1 MALAKTQCVSFEGV
15 SALMVGV
22 EANIGQGLPGMY
34 VVGLAGAAMSEAKD
48 RLKTA
53 MVNAGLPW
61 PKTKLIVNLSPADLR
76 KSGSQFDLAICAA
89 VMSATLGVRVDDTM
103 FLGEVGLD
111 GAIKPV
117 PGILPA
123 LLAAREHGI
132 QTIVVPAGNEAEA
145 GALPDITVMT
155 ASHISEVADWMLGH
169 RPLQRALGVEQMI
182 EQHPDMADV
191 VGQQEAKLAAEVAA
205 AGGHHLLMIG
215 PPGSGKSMIAARIP
229 GILPPL
235 TTAESIESSAI
246 HSMRGTGLSG
256 LLSSAP
262 FVAPHHSVSSA
273 VLIGGGS
280 GRPKPGAV
288 SLAHHGVLFLDEASE
303 IPAHVLDSLRIPMES
318 GAVRLLRGQRE
329 ILFPAQFQLV
339 LAANPCRC
347 GCEEPAQCTCSA
359 TTRRRYLSN
368 LSGPLKDRIDL
379 CVRTHAQ
386 GAHIIGDAET
396 SEVIAERV
404 AEARNR
410 ALHRWGVLSA
420 RMNPRTLRRE
430 FAADEA
436 GMAYLSALLADGELS
451 QRGVDRTLKVAWT
464 LADLA
469 GKSCP
474 SLEHI
479 AEATALHNMNAVV
492 PV

>member
-288 SLAHHGVLFLDEASE
+288 SLAHHGCCSWMKRVKYRPTFLIACGFQWKAARSDCCGDNGRSYFRRNFNWCLRRIRAGVAARNQRNVLV
-303 IPAHVLDSLRIPMES
+303 PPRQ
-318 GAVRLLRGQRE
+318 GAVTSVIFRGR
-329 ILFPAQFQLV
+329 
-339 LAANPCRC
+339 
-347 GCEEPAQCTCSA
+347 
-359 TTRRRYLSN
+359 
-368 LSGPLKDRIDL
+368 
-379 CVRTHAQ
+379 
-386 GAHIIGDAET
+386 
-396 SEVIAERV
+396 
-404 AEARNR
+404 
-410 ALHRWGVLSA
+410 
-420 RMNPRTLRRE
+420 
-430 FAADEA
+430 
-436 GMAYLSALLADGELS
+436 
-451 QRGVDRTLKVAWT
+451 
-464 LADLA
+464 
-469 GKSCP
+469 
-474 SLEHI
+474 
-479 AEATALHNMNAVV
+479 
-492 PV
+492 